1 MLYNIIIENPEL
13 ENAMTIP
20 RPAYRLAIAFVTA
33 CASFAFAQDTSI
45 VPPAIPPAQPP
56 ALPMLPAAMTPEAAA
71 LQNPAGATA
80 IGMSW
85 AEAWNYGGFI
95 MWILL
100 ALSILMVALVIYFL
114 CVLRPG
120 AVAPRRLQSEVR
132 NYIVEGDADAARRR
146 CEDRPCAF
154 SSIALAALDCI
165 RATQGAE
172 DLQLLRDIV
181 ESEGA
186 RQADSMLSQAQ
197 LLLDLSAIAPMLGLL
212 GTTIG
217 MLKAFGAVAQDVMV
231 AAKPV
236 ILAQGV
242 SQAIITTI
250 FGLVV
255 AIPCMAAYAFFRRR
269 ASKLVGQLELA
280 SAEIVT
286 AVAARRGV

>member
-1 MLYNIIIENPEL
+1 MRLT
-13 ENAMTIP
+13 TIA
-20 RPAYRLAIAFVTA
+20 RTPALAALGAAFFAAV
-33 CASFAFAQDTSI
+33 AFAQDAPI
-45 VPPAIPPAQPP
+45 LPPAIPAAQPP
-56 ALPMLPAAMTPEAAA
+56 TLPATLAAEAAA
-71 LQNPAGATA
+71 APAPAGAA
-80 IGMSW
+80 SYGMSW
-85 AEAWNYGGFI
+85 GEAWNYGGFI

-100 ALSILMVALVIYFL
+100 ALSVVMVALVIYFL
-114 CVLRPG
+114 CVFRPG

-132 NYIVEGDADAARRR
+132 NYIVEGDERAARRL

-154 SSIALAALDCI
+154 SSVALAALDCI
-165 RATQGAE
+165 RATQGSE
-172 DLQLLRDIV
+172 NLQLLRDIV

-212 GTTIG
+212 GTTLG

-255 AIPCMAAYAFFRRR
+255 AIPCMAAYAYFRRR

-280 SAEIVT
+280 SAEIIT
-286 AVAARRGV
+286 AVAARRGA

>member
-1 MLYNIIIENPEL
+1 MKSFETVRKLTF
-13 ENAMTIP
+13 TIG
-20 RPAYRLAIAFVTA
+20 AALFAAV
-33 CASFAFAQDTSI
+33 AFAQDAPV
-45 VPPAIPPAQPP
+45 VPPALPPAQPP
-56 ALPMLPAAMTPEAAA
+56 TLPPVAAAEAAVA
-71 LQNPAGATA
+71 AAPAGSASY
-80 IGMSW
+80 GMSL
-85 AEAWNYGGFI
+85 AQAWGYGGFI
-95 MWILL
+95 MWVLL
-100 ALSILMVALVIYFL
+100 AISILMVALVIYFM
-114 CVLRPG
+114 CVLRSG

-132 NYIVEGDADAARRR
+132 NYLVEGDEGAARRL

-154 SSIALAALDCI
+154 SSVALAALDCI
-165 RATQGAE
+165 RATQGGE

-186 RQADSMLSQAQ
+186 RQAESMQSQAQ

-212 GTTIG
+212 GTTLG

-250 FGLVV
+250 FGLLV
-255 AIPCMAAYAFFRRR
+255 AIPCMAAYAYFRRR

-286 AVAARRGV
+286 AIAARRRA

>member
-1 MLYNIIIENPEL
+1 MKSFD
-13 ENAMTIP
+13 TIGK
-20 RPAYRLAIAFVTA
+20 LAFIFGVAFIAAV
-33 CASFAFAQDTSI
+33 AFAQDAPI
-45 VPPAIPPAQPP
+45 VPPALPPAQPP
-56 ALPMLPAAMTPEAAA
+56 TLPPVAAA
-71 LQNPAGATA
+71 DAAVAAATAPAGSASY
-80 IGMSW
+80 GMTF
-85 AEAWNYGGFI
+85 AQAWGYGGLI
-95 MWILL
+95 MWVLL
-100 ALSILMVALVIYFL
+100 AISILMVALVIYFL
-114 CVLRPG
+114 CVFRAG

-132 NYIVEGDADAARRR
+132 NYLVEGDEGAARRL

-154 SSIALAALDCI
+154 SSVALAALDCI
-165 RATQGAE
+165 RATQGGE

-186 RQADSMLSQAQ
+186 RQAESMQSQAQ

-212 GTTIG
+212 GTTLG

-250 FGLVV
+250 FGLFV
-255 AIPCMAAYAFFRRR
+255 AIPCMAAYAYFRRR

-286 AVAARRGV
+286 AIAARRRA

>member
-1 MLYNIIIENPEL
+1 MKLPGYL
-13 ENAMTIP
+13 
-20 RPAYRLAIAFVTA
+20 RRLALFASTA
-33 CASFAFAQDTSI
+33 LFTVAALAQDAPI
-45 VPPAIPPAQPP
+45 LPPAIPAAQPP
-56 ALPMLPAAMTPEAAA
+56 ALPATLAAEAAVQA
-71 LQNPAGATA
+71 AAPAGATSY
-80 IGMSW
+80 GMSW
-85 AEAWNYGGFI
+85 GEAWHYGGFI

-100 ALSILMVALVIYFL
+100 ALSVVMVALVIYFL
-114 CVLRPG
+114 CVFRPG
-120 AVAPRRLQSEVR
+120 AVAPRRLQADIR
-132 NYIVEGDADAARRR
+132 NYIVEGDEGAARRL

-154 SSIALAALDCI
+154 SSVALAALDCI

-212 GTTIG
+212 GTTLG

-255 AIPCMAAYAFFRRR
+255 AIPCMAAYAYFRRR

-286 AVAARRGV
+286 AVAARRGA

>member
-1 MLYNIIIENPEL
+1 MKLPGHL
-13 ENAMTIP
+13 
-20 RPAYRLAIAFVTA
+20 RRLAFFASTALVTVA
-33 CASFAFAQDTSI
+33 ALAQDAPI
-45 VPPAIPPAQPP
+45 LPPAIPAAQPP
-56 ALPMLPAAMTPEAAA
+56 ALPATLAAEAAVQA
-71 LQNPAGATA
+71 AAPAGATSY
-80 IGMSW
+80 GMSW
-85 AEAWNYGGFI
+85 GEAWHYGGFI

-100 ALSILMVALVIYFL
+100 ALSIVMVALVIYFL
-114 CVLRPG
+114 CVFRPG
-120 AVAPRRLQSEVR
+120 AVAPRRLQADIR
-132 NYIVEGDADAARRR
+132 NYIVEGDEGAARRL

-154 SSIALAALDCI
+154 SSVALAALDCI

-212 GTTIG
+212 GTTLG

-255 AIPCMAAYAFFRRR
+255 AIPCMAAYAYFRRR

-286 AVAARRGV
+286 AVAARRGA

>member
-1 MLYNIIIENPEL
+1 MKSFETVRKLTF
-13 ENAMTIP
+13 TIG
-20 RPAYRLAIAFVTA
+20 AALFAAV
-33 CASFAFAQDTSI
+33 AFAQDAPV
-45 VPPAIPPAQPP
+45 VPPALPPAQPP
-56 ALPMLPAAMTPEAAA
+56 TLPPVAAAEAAVA
-71 LQNPAGATA
+71 AAPAGSASY
-80 IGMSW
+80 GMSL
-85 AEAWNYGGFI
+85 AQAWGYGGFI
-95 MWILL
+95 MWVLL
-100 ALSILMVALVIYFL
+100 AISILMVALVIYFM
-114 CVLRPG
+114 CVLRSG

-132 NYIVEGDADAARRR
+132 NYLVEGDEGAARRL

-154 SSIALAALDCI
+154 SSVALAALDCI
-165 RATQGAE
+165 RATQGGD

-186 RQADSMLSQAQ
+186 RQAESMQSQAQ

-212 GTTIG
+212 GTTLG

-250 FGLVV
+250 FGLLV
-255 AIPCMAAYAFFRRR
+255 AIPCMAAYAYFRRR

-286 AVAARRGV
+286 AIAARRRA

>member
-1 MLYNIIIENPEL
+1 MKSFETVRKLMFTFG
-13 ENAMTIP
+13 A
-20 RPAYRLAIAFVTA
+20 AF
-33 CASFAFAQDTSI
+33 FAAVALAQDAPV
-45 VPPAIPPAQPP
+45 VPPALPPAQPP
-56 ALPMLPAAMTPEAAA
+56 TLPPVAAAEAAVA
-71 LQNPAGATA
+71 AAPAGSASY
-80 IGMSW
+80 GMSL
-85 AEAWNYGGFI
+85 AQAWGYGGFI
-95 MWILL
+95 MWVLL
-100 ALSILMVALVIYFL
+100 AISILMVALVIYFL
-114 CVLRPG
+114 CVFRAG

-132 NYIVEGDADAARRR
+132 NYLVEGDEGAARRL

-154 SSIALAALDCI
+154 SSVALAALDCI
-165 RATQGAE
+165 RATQGGE

-186 RQADSMLSQAQ
+186 RQAESMQSQAQ

-212 GTTIG
+212 GTTLG

-250 FGLVV
+250 FGLLV
-255 AIPCMAAYAFFRRR
+255 AIPCMAAYAYFRRR

-286 AVAARRGV
+286 AIAARRRA

>member
-1 MLYNIIIENPEL
+1 MKSFE
-13 ENAMTIP
+13 TI
-20 RPAYRLAIAFVTA
+20 RKLAFAFGVA
-33 CASFAFAQDTSI
+33 LSAAVAFAQDAPI
-45 VPPAIPPAQPP
+45 VPPAVPPAQPP
-56 ALPMLPAAMTPEAAA
+56 ALPPVMAADAAVAAA
-71 LQNPAGATA
+71 TAAPAGSSSY
-80 IGMSW
+80 GMSL
-85 AEAWNYGGFI
+85 AQAWGYGGFI
-95 MWILL
+95 MWVLL
-100 ALSILMVALVIYFL
+100 GLSILMVALVIYFL
-114 CVLRPG
+114 CVLRSG

-132 NYIVEGDADAARRR
+132 NYLIEGDEGAARRL

-154 SSIALAALDCI
+154 SSVALAALDCI
-165 RATQGAE
+165 RATQGGD

-186 RQADSMLSQAQ
+186 RQAESMQSQAQ

-212 GTTIG
+212 GTTLG

-250 FGLVV
+250 FGLLV
-255 AIPCMAAYAFFRRR
+255 AIPCMAAYAYFRRR

-286 AVAARRGV
+286 AIAARRRA

>member
-1 MLYNIIIENPEL
+1 MKLPGHL
-13 ENAMTIP
+13 
-20 RPAYRLAIAFVTA
+20 RRLTFFASTA
-33 CASFAFAQDTSI
+33 LFTVAALAQDAPI
-45 VPPAIPPAQPP
+45 LPPAIPAAQPP
-56 ALPMLPAAMTPEAAA
+56 ALPATLAAEAAVQA
-71 LQNPAGATA
+71 AAPAGATSY
-80 IGMSW
+80 GMSW
-85 AEAWNYGGFI
+85 GEAWHYGGFI

-100 ALSILMVALVIYFL
+100 ALSIVMVALVIYFL
-114 CVLRPG
+114 CVFRPG
-120 AVAPRRLQSEVR
+120 AVAPRRLQADIR
-132 NYIVEGDADAARRR
+132 NYIVEGDEGAARRL

-154 SSIALAALDCI
+154 SSVALAALDCI

-212 GTTIG
+212 GTTLG

-255 AIPCMAAYAFFRRR
+255 AIPCMAAYAYFRRR

-286 AVAARRGV
+286 AVAARRGA

>member
-1 MLYNIIIENPEL
+1 MKLPGYL
-13 ENAMTIP
+13 
-20 RPAYRLAIAFVTA
+20 RRLALFASTA
-33 CASFAFAQDTSI
+33 LFTVAALAQDAPI
-45 VPPAIPPAQPP
+45 LPPAIPAAQPP
-56 ALPMLPAAMTPEAAA
+56 ALPATLAAEAAVQA
-71 LQNPAGATA
+71 AAPAGATSY
-80 IGMSW
+80 GMSW
-85 AEAWNYGGFI
+85 GEAWHYGGFI

-100 ALSILMVALVIYFL
+100 ALSIVMVALVIYFL
-114 CVLRPG
+114 CVFRPG
-120 AVAPRRLQSEVR
+120 AVAPRRLQADIR
-132 NYIVEGDADAARRR
+132 NYIVEGDEGAARRL

-154 SSIALAALDCI
+154 SSVALAALDCI

-212 GTTIG
+212 GTTLG

-255 AIPCMAAYAFFRRR
+255 AIPCMAAYAYFRRR

-286 AVAARRGV
+286 AVAARRGA

>member
-1 MLYNIIIENPEL
+1 MKSFE
-13 ENAMTIP
+13 TI
-20 RPAYRLAIAFVTA
+20 RKLAFAFGAALSAAV
-33 CASFAFAQDTSI
+33 AFAQDAPI
-45 VPPAIPPAQPP
+45 VPPALPPAQPP
-56 ALPMLPAAMTPEAAA
+56 TLPPVAAAEAAVA
-71 LQNPAGATA
+71 AAPAGSASY
-80 IGMSW
+80 GMSL
-85 AEAWNYGGFI
+85 AEAWGAGGFI
-95 MWILL
+95 MWVLL
-100 ALSILMVALVIYFL
+100 GLSILMVALVIYFL
-114 CVLRPG
+114 CVLRSG

-132 NYIVEGDADAARRR
+132 NYLIEGDEGAARRL
-146 CEDRPCAF
+146 CEDHPSAF
-154 SSIALAALDCI
+154 SSVALAALDCI
-165 RATQGAE
+165 RATQGGE

-186 RQADSMLSQAQ
+186 RQADSMQSQAQ

-212 GTTIG
+212 GTTLG

-286 AVAARRGV
+286 AIAARRRA

>member
-1 MLYNIIIENPEL
+1 MKSFE
-13 ENAMTIP
+13 TI
-20 RPAYRLAIAFVTA
+20 RKLAFTFGVALFA
-33 CASFAFAQDTSI
+33 AFAFAQDAPI
-45 VPPAIPPAQPP
+45 VPPALPPAQPP
-56 ALPMLPAAMTPEAAA
+56 TLPPVAAA
-71 LQNPAGATA
+71 DAAVASASAPAGSASY
-80 IGMSW
+80 GMTC
-85 AEAWNYGGFI
+85 AQAWGYGGLI
-95 MWILL
+95 MWVLL
-100 ALSILMVALVIYFL
+100 AISILMVALVIYFL
-114 CVLRPG
+114 CVFRAG

-132 NYIVEGDADAARRR
+132 NYLVEGDEGAARRL

-154 SSIALAALDCI
+154 SSVALAALDCI
-165 RATQGAE
+165 RATQGGD

-186 RQADSMLSQAQ
+186 RQAESMQSQAQ

-212 GTTIG
+212 GTTLG

-250 FGLVV
+250 FGLLV
-255 AIPCMAAYAFFRRR
+255 AIPCMAAYAYFRRR

-286 AVAARRGV
+286 AIAARRRA

>member
-1 MLYNIIIENPEL
+1 MKTPVTL
-13 ENAMTIP
+13 
-20 RPAYRLAIAFVTA
+20 RRLAL
-33 CASFAFAQDTSI
+33 FAGAALFAAAALAQDAPI
-45 VPPAIPPAQPP
+45 LPPAIPAAQPP
-56 ALPMLPAAMTPEAAA
+56 ALPATLAAEAAVQA
-71 LQNPAGATA
+71 AAPAGATSY
-80 IGMSW
+80 GMSW
-85 AEAWNYGGFI
+85 GEAWHYGGFI

-100 ALSILMVALVIYFL
+100 ALSIVMVALVIYFL
-114 CVLRPG
+114 CVFRPG
-120 AVAPRRLQSEVR
+120 AVAPRRLQADIR
-132 NYIVEGDADAARRR
+132 NYIVEGDEGAARRL

-154 SSIALAALDCI
+154 SSVALAALDCI

-212 GTTIG
+212 GTTLG

-255 AIPCMAAYAFFRRR
+255 AIPCMAAYAYFRRR

-286 AVAARRGV
+286 AVAARRGA

>member
-1 MLYNIIIENPEL
+1 MKLPGHL
-13 ENAMTIP
+13 
-20 RPAYRLAIAFVTA
+20 RRLTFFASTA
-33 CASFAFAQDTSI
+33 LFTVAALAQDAPI
-45 VPPAIPPAQPP
+45 LPPAIPAAQPP
-56 ALPMLPAAMTPEAAA
+56 ALPATLAAEAAVQA
-71 LQNPAGATA
+71 AAPAGATSY
-80 IGMSW
+80 GMSW
-85 AEAWNYGGFI
+85 GEAWHYGGFI

-100 ALSILMVALVIYFL
+100 ALSTVMVALVIYFL
-114 CVLRPG
+114 CVFRPG
-120 AVAPRRLQSEVR
+120 AVAPRRLQADIR
-132 NYIVEGDADAARRR
+132 NYIVEGDEGAARRL

-154 SSIALAALDCI
+154 SSVALAALDCI

-212 GTTIG
+212 GTTLG

-255 AIPCMAAYAFFRRR
+255 AIPCMAAYAYFRRR

-286 AVAARRGV
+286 AVAARRGA

>member
-1 MLYNIIIENPEL
+1 MKLPGHL
-13 ENAMTIP
+13 
-20 RPAYRLAIAFVTA
+20 RRLAFFASTA
-33 CASFAFAQDTSI
+33 LFTVAALAQDAPI
-45 VPPAIPPAQPP
+45 LPPAIPAAQPP
-56 ALPMLPAAMTPEAAA
+56 ALPATLAAEAAVQA
-71 LQNPAGATA
+71 AAPAGATSY
-80 IGMSW
+80 GMSW
-85 AEAWNYGGFI
+85 GEAWHYGGFI

-100 ALSILMVALVIYFL
+100 ALSIVMVALVIYFL
-114 CVLRPG
+114 CVFRPG
-120 AVAPRRLQSEVR
+120 AVAPRRLQADIR
-132 NYIVEGDADAARRR
+132 NYIVEGDEGAARRL

-154 SSIALAALDCI
+154 SSVALAALDCI

-212 GTTIG
+212 GTTLG

-255 AIPCMAAYAFFRRR
+255 AIPCMAAYAYFRRR
-269 ASKLVGQLELA
+269 ASKLVGLLELA

-286 AVAARRGV
+286 AVAARRGA

>member
-1 MLYNIIIENPEL
+1 MKLPGHL
-13 ENAMTIP
+13 
-20 RPAYRLAIAFVTA
+20 RRLAFFANTALVTVA
-33 CASFAFAQDTSI
+33 ALAQDAPI
-45 VPPAIPPAQPP
+45 LPPAIPAAQPP
-56 ALPMLPAAMTPEAAA
+56 ALPATLAAEAAVQA
-71 LQNPAGATA
+71 AAPAGATSY
-80 IGMSW
+80 GMSW
-85 AEAWNYGGFI
+85 GEAWHYGGFI

-100 ALSILMVALVIYFL
+100 ALSIVMVALVIYFL
-114 CVLRPG
+114 CVFRPG
-120 AVAPRRLQSEVR
+120 AVAPRRLQADIR
-132 NYIVEGDADAARRR
+132 NYIVEGDEGAARRL

-154 SSIALAALDCI
+154 SSVALAALDCI

-212 GTTIG
+212 GTTLG

-255 AIPCMAAYAFFRRR
+255 AIPCMAAYAYFRRR

-286 AVAARRGV
+286 AVAARRGA

>member
-1 MLYNIIIENPEL
+1 MKLPGHL
-13 ENAMTIP
+13 
-20 RPAYRLAIAFVTA
+20 RRLAFFASTALVTVA
-33 CASFAFAQDTSI
+33 ALAQDAPI
-45 VPPAIPPAQPP
+45 LPPAIPAAQPP
-56 ALPMLPAAMTPEAAA
+56 ALPATLAAEAAVQA
-71 LQNPAGATA
+71 AAPAGATSY
-80 IGMSW
+80 GMSW
-85 AEAWNYGGFI
+85 GEAWHYGGFI

-100 ALSILMVALVIYFL
+100 ALPIVMVALVIYFL
-114 CVLRPG
+114 CVFRPG
-120 AVAPRRLQSEVR
+120 AVAPRRLQADIR
-132 NYIVEGDADAARRR
+132 NYIVEGDEGAARRL

-154 SSIALAALDCI
+154 SSVALAALDCI

-212 GTTIG
+212 GTTLG

-255 AIPCMAAYAFFRRR
+255 AIPCMAAYAYFRRR

-286 AVAARRGV
+286 AVAARRGA

>member
-1 MLYNIIIENPEL
+1 MKSFD
-13 ENAMTIP
+13 TIGK
-20 RPAYRLAIAFVTA
+20 LAFIFSVAFLAAV
-33 CASFAFAQDTSI
+33 AFAQDAPI
-45 VPPAIPPAQPP
+45 VTPAITPAQPP
-56 ALPMLPAAMTPEAAA
+56 ALPPVVAADAAVA
-71 LQNPAGATA
+71 AVTSPAGSASY
-80 IGMSW
+80 GMSL
-85 AEAWNYGGFI
+85 EQAWGYGGFI
-95 MWILL
+95 MWVLL
-100 ALSILMVALVIYFL
+100 GISILMVTLVIYFL
-114 CVLRPG
+114 CVFRAG

-132 NYIVEGDADAARRR
+132 NYLVEGDEGAARRL

-154 SSIALAALDCI
+154 SSVALAALDCI
-165 RATQGAE
+165 RATQGGE

-212 GTTIG
+212 GTTLG

-255 AIPCMAAYAFFRRR
+255 AIPCMAAYAYFRRR

-286 AVAARRGV
+286 AVAARRGA

>member
-1 MLYNIIIENPEL
+1 MKLPGHL
-13 ENAMTIP
+13 
-20 RPAYRLAIAFVTA
+20 RRLAFFASTA
-33 CASFAFAQDTSI
+33 LFTVAALAQDVPI
-45 VPPAIPPAQPP
+45 LPPAIPAAQPP
-56 ALPMLPAAMTPEAAA
+56 ALPATLAAEAAVQA
-71 LQNPAGATA
+71 AAPAGATSY
-80 IGMSW
+80 GMSW
-85 AEAWNYGGFI
+85 GEAWHYGGFI

-100 ALSILMVALVIYFL
+100 ALSIVMVALVIYFL
-114 CVLRPG
+114 CVFRPG
-120 AVAPRRLQSEVR
+120 AVAPRRLQADIR
-132 NYIVEGDADAARRR
+132 NYIVEGDEGAARRL

-154 SSIALAALDCI
+154 SSVALAALDCI

-212 GTTIG
+212 GTTLG

-255 AIPCMAAYAFFRRR
+255 AIPCMAAYAYFRRR

-286 AVAARRGV
+286 AVAARRGA

>member
-1 MLYNIIIENPEL
+1 MK
-13 ENAMTIP
+13 IP
-20 RPAYRLAIAFVTA
+20 GLARNFAIACATL
-33 CASFAFAQDTSI
+33 CASFALAQDTPI

-56 ALPMLPAAMTPEAAA
+56 ALPTAVAAEPAAI
-71 LQNPAGATA
+71 QSPAGATSG
-80 IGMSW
+80 GMSW
-85 AEAWNYGGFI
+85 GEAWHHGGFI

-100 ALSILMVALVIYFL
+100 ALSIAMVALVIYFL
-114 CVLRPG
+114 CVFRPE
-120 AVAPRRLQSEVR
+120 AVAPRRLQLSVR
-132 NYIVEGDADAARRR
+132 NHIVEGDANAARTL
-146 CEDRPCAF
+146 CEDKPCAF
-154 SSIALAALDCI
+154 SSVALAALDCI
-165 RATQGAE
+165 RATQGTE
-172 DLQLLRDIV
+172 NLQLLRDIV

-186 RQADSMLSQAQ
+186 RQADSMLSQVQ

-212 GTTIG
+212 GTTLG

-242 SQAIITTI
+242 SQAIVTTI

-286 AVAARRGV
+286 AVAARRGA

>member
-1 MLYNIIIENPEL
+1 MKLSSIV
-13 ENAMTIP
+13 
-20 RPAYRLAIAFVTA
+20 RPLVLCVFAL
-33 CASFAFAQDTSI
+33 CATAFAQDAPML
-45 VPPAIPPAQPP
+45 PPAIPPAQPP
-56 ALPMLPAAMTPEAAA
+56 ALPATIAADSASVTPPFAVSY
-71 LQNPAGATA
+71 
-80 IGMSW
+80 GMSLGQ
-85 AEAWNYGGFI
+85 AWGYGGFI

-100 ALSILMVALVIYFL
+100 ALSVVMVALVIYFL
-114 CVLRPG
+114 CVFRPG
-120 AVAPRRLQSEVR
+120 AIAPRRLQSEVR
-132 NYIVEGDADAARRR
+132 NYIIEGDANSARRL
-146 CEDRPCAF
+146 CEDKPCAF
-154 SSIALAALDCI
+154 SSVALAALDCI

-186 RQADSMLSQAQ
+186 RQSDAMLSQAQ

-212 GTTIG
+212 GTTLG
-217 MLKAFGAVAQDVMV
+217 MLKAFGSVAQNVMA

-236 ILAQGV
+236 VLAQGV

-255 AIPCMAAYAFFRRR
+255 AIPCMAFYAYFRRR

-286 AVAARRGV
+286 ALAARRGA

>member
-1 MLYNIIIENPEL
+1 MKSFE
-13 ENAMTIP
+13 TI
-20 RPAYRLAIAFVTA
+20 RKLAFIFGAALFAAV
-33 CASFAFAQDTSI
+33 AFAQDAPI
-45 VPPAIPPAQPP
+45 VPPALPPAQPP
-56 ALPMLPAAMTPEAAA
+56 TLPPVAAAEAAVA
-71 LQNPAGATA
+71 AAAAPAGSASY
-80 IGMSW
+80 GMSL
-85 AEAWNYGGFI
+85 AQAWGYGGFI
-95 MWILL
+95 MWVLL
-100 ALSILMVALVIYFL
+100 AISVLMVALVIYFM
-114 CVLRPG
+114 CVLRSG

-132 NYIVEGDADAARRR
+132 NYLVEGDEGAARRL
-146 CEDRPCAF
+146 CEDKPCAF
-154 SSIALAALDCI
+154 SSVALAALDCI
-165 RATQGAE
+165 RATQGGE

-186 RQADSMLSQAQ
+186 RQADSMQSQAQ

-212 GTTIG
+212 GTTLG

-250 FGLVV
+250 FGLLV
-255 AIPCMAAYAFFRRR
+255 AIPCMAAYAYFRRR

-286 AVAARRGV
+286 AIAARRRA

>member
-1 MLYNIIIENPEL
+1 MS
-13 ENAMTIP
+13 
-20 RPAYRLAIAFVTA
+20 IA
-33 CASFAFAQDTSI
+33 Q
-45 VPPAIPPAQPP
+45 
-56 ALPMLPAAMTPEAAA
+56 
-71 LQNPAGATA
+71 
-80 IGMSW
+80 
-85 AEAWNYGGFI
+85 AWGYGGFI
-95 MWILL
+95 MWVRL
-100 ALSILMVALVIYFL
+100 AISILMVALVIYFL
-114 CVLRPG
+114 CIFRAG
-120 AVAPRRLQSEVR
+120 AVAPRRLQADVR
-132 NYIVEGDADAARRR
+132 NYLVEGDEGAARRL

-154 SSIALAALDCI
+154 SSVALAALDCI
-165 RATQGAE
+165 RATQGGE

-186 RQADSMLSQAQ
+186 RQAESMQSQAQ

-212 GTTIG
+212 GTTLG

-250 FGLVV
+250 FGLLV
-255 AIPCMAAYAFFRRR
+255 AIPCMAAYAYFRRR

-286 AVAARRGV
+286 AIAARRRA

>member
-1 MLYNIIIENPEL
+1 MKLPG
-13 ENAMTIP
+13 
-20 RPAYRLAIAFVTA
+20 PACKLAIVCAAA
-33 CASFAFAQDTSI
+33 CASLALAQDTPI

-56 ALPMLPAAMTPEAAA
+56 ALPAAMAVETAAF
-71 LQNPAGATA
+71 QSPAGASTY
-80 IGMSW
+80 GMSW
-85 AEAWNYGGFI
+85 GEAWHYGGFI

-100 ALSILMVALVIYFL
+100 ALSVVMVALVIYFL
-114 CVLRPG
+114 CVFRPG
-120 AVAPRRLQSEVR
+120 AVAPRRLQSAVR
-132 NYIVEGDADAARRR
+132 NYIVEGDANSARRI

-186 RQADSMLSQAQ
+186 RQSDSMLSQAQ

-212 GTTIG
+212 GTTLG

-286 AVAARRGV
+286 AVAARRGA

>member
-1 MLYNIIIENPEL
+1 MKLPGHL
-13 ENAMTIP
+13 
-20 RPAYRLAIAFVTA
+20 RRLAFFASTA
-33 CASFAFAQDTSI
+33 LFTVAALAQDAPI
-45 VPPAIPPAQPP
+45 LPPAIPAAQPP
-56 ALPMLPAAMTPEAAA
+56 ALPATLAAEAAVQA
-71 LQNPAGATA
+71 AAPAGATSY
-80 IGMSW
+80 GMSW
-85 AEAWNYGGFI
+85 GEAWHYGGFI

-100 ALSILMVALVIYFL
+100 ALSIVMVALVIYFL
-114 CVLRPG
+114 CVFRPG
-120 AVAPRRLQSEVR
+120 AVAPRRLQADIR
-132 NYIVEGDADAARRR
+132 NYIVEGDEGAARRL

-154 SSIALAALDCI
+154 SSVALAALDCI

-212 GTTIG
+212 GTTLG

-255 AIPCMAAYAFFRRR
+255 AIPCMAAYAYFRRR

-286 AVAARRGV
+286 AVAARRGA

>member
-1 MLYNIIIENPEL
+1 MKSFD
-13 ENAMTIP
+13 TIGKV
-20 RPAYRLAIAFVTA
+20 AFIFGA
-33 CASFAFAQDTSI
+33 ALFAAVSFAQDAPI
-45 VPPAIPPAQPP
+45 VPPALPPAQPP
-56 ALPMLPAAMTPEAAA
+56 TLPPVVAADAAVAAA
-71 LQNPAGATA
+71 TAPAGAA
-80 IGMSW
+80 SYGMTF
-85 AEAWNYGGFI
+85 AQAWGYGGFI
-95 MWILL
+95 MWVLL
-100 ALSILMVALVIYFL
+100 GISILMVALVIYFM
-114 CVLRPG
+114 CVLRSG

-132 NYIVEGDADAARRR
+132 NYLIEGDEGAARRL

-154 SSIALAALDCI
+154 SSVALAALDCI
-165 RATQGAE
+165 RATQGGE

-186 RQADSMLSQAQ
+186 RQAESMQSQAQ

-212 GTTIG
+212 GTTLG

-250 FGLVV
+250 FGLLV
-255 AIPCMAAYAFFRRR
+255 AIPCMAAYAYFRRR

-286 AVAARRGV
+286 AIAARRRA

>member
-1 MLYNIIIENPEL
+1 MKSFE
-13 ENAMTIP
+13 TI
-20 RPAYRLAIAFVTA
+20 RKLTFTFGAALFAAV
-33 CASFAFAQDTSI
+33 AFAQDAPI
-45 VPPAIPPAQPP
+45 VPPALPPAQPP
-56 ALPMLPAAMTPEAAA
+56 TLPPVAAAEAAVA
-71 LQNPAGATA
+71 AAPAGSASY
-80 IGMSW
+80 GMSL
-85 AEAWNYGGFI
+85 AQAWGYGGFI
-95 MWILL
+95 MWVLL
-100 ALSILMVALVIYFL
+100 AISVLMVALVIYFM
-114 CVLRPG
+114 CVLRSG

-132 NYIVEGDADAARRR
+132 NYLVEGDEGAARRL

-154 SSIALAALDCI
+154 SSVALAALDCI
-165 RATQGAE
+165 RATQGSE

-186 RQADSMLSQAQ
+186 RQAESMQSQAQ

-212 GTTIG
+212 GTTLG

-250 FGLVV
+250 FGLLV
-255 AIPCMAAYAFFRRR
+255 AIPCMAAYAYFRRR

-286 AVAARRGV
+286 AIAARRRA

>member
-1 MLYNIIIENPEL
+1 MKSFD
-13 ENAMTIP
+13 TI
-20 RPAYRLAIAFVTA
+20 RKLAFIFGAVFLAVV
-33 CASFAFAQDTSI
+33 AFAQDAPI
-45 VPPAIPPAQPP
+45 VPPAITPAQPP
-56 ALPMLPAAMTPEAAA
+56 TLPPVVAAEAAVVA
-71 LQNPAGATA
+71 AASPAGSTSY
-80 IGMSW
+80 GMSL
-85 AEAWNYGGFI
+85 AEAWNAGGLI
-95 MWILL
+95 MWVLL
-100 ALSILMVALVIYFL
+100 GISILMVTLVIYFL
-114 CVLRPG
+114 CVFRAG

-132 NYIVEGDADAARRR
+132 NYLVEGDEGAARRL

-154 SSIALAALDCI
+154 SSVALAALDCI
-165 RATQGAE
+165 RATQGGE

-186 RQADSMLSQAQ
+186 RQAESMQSQAQ

-212 GTTIG
+212 GTTLG

-250 FGLVV
+250 FGLLV
-255 AIPCMAAYAFFRRR
+255 AIPCMAAYAYFRRR

-286 AVAARRGV
+286 AIAARRRA